1 MGESPKTV
9 LKIFMRHPDDTYY
22 KRWMTTDQS
31 SNYKMLSTFLEGLGV
46 TLYFKDLPM
55 YEENTIVAQNIHSD
69 FQKGRPTDN
78 I

>member
-55 YEENTIVAQNIHSD
+55 YEENTIVA
-69 FQKGRPTDN
+69 
-78 I
+78 